1 MKTTV
6 LYSSDWTA
14 SVCNFLTLPSIGCP
28 SNRLGKSASSLV
40 PVTISEHLTGKL
52 LLRHFS
58 HVRQKWR
65 CYCEVKLIKEEC
77 PLIVP
82 VCLSVCVFCSRLS
95 IKVNVCTTG
104 DDGDGGANR
113 CNHKRREKN
122 EKRKLGRGQV
132 SIEMMVMTVMATV
145 AHSLHLKLFAR
156 VIYGWIC
163 GVRSHWI
170 VKCEELGRLEPSV
183 RTSLCVTICC
193 PLWPPCCT
201 FTTIVRWFVEMVGQL
216 AQKTIAMLIRLF
228 MVIFFW
234 LSYGRLQ
241 SISSSIHSIFNNW

>member
-113 CNHKRREKN
+113 CNHKRREKMRRESWGGGKWALRWWWWPWWPQSHTACTWN
-122 EKRKLGRGQV
+122 CLRVWFMGEL
-132 SIEMMVMTVMATV
+132 V
-145 AHSLHLKLFAR
+145 AYVVTELSS
-156 VIYGWIC
+156 
-163 GVRSHWI
+163 VRSWGD
-170 VKCEELGRLEPSV
+170 LSR
-183 RTSLCVTICC
+183 LCVLLCVWPFAAHFGHHAALSL
-193 PLWPPCCT
+193 PLYGGLL
-201 FTTIVRWFVEMVGQL
+201 RW
-216 AQKTIAMLIRLF
+216 
-228 MVIFFW
+228 
-234 LSYGRLQ
+234 
-241 SISSSIHSIFNNW
+241 